1 MQIAGDIVLSRIV
14 EDLIKLIRRR
24 YHSHMRSF
32 LPVAFSIIFLCID
45 DLSGGAIFRRRIFTD
60 SGSSAAQT
68 VEEPFICTSHNCGLY
83 WKVKIMV
90 ETGSELPSQIG
101 IGHWKS
107 GSNEVS
113 GAKSDLA
120 VKPSGRSL
128 PDTDDPHVFRE
139 ARAAFISGGVRLFG
153 VGKSDI
159 CRHLQKMDESV
170 LPLSKVPIRV

>member
-1 MQIAGDIVLSRIV
+1 MPHTDTSAPRMTVFCGHQADRAKKLRRRCPLSRS
-14 EDLIKLIRRR
+14 RRSAR
-24 YHSHMRSF
+24 
-32 LPVAFSIIFLCID
+32 
-45 DLSGGAIFRRRIFTD
+45 GGRVGIFRRRIFTD
-60 SGSSAAQT
+60 SSSDAAQV
-68 VEEPFICTSHNCGLY
+68 VEENFICTSHNCGLY

-90 ETGSELPSQIG
+90 ETGSELPSPMG

-107 GSNEVS
+107 GSNEASV
-113 GAKSDLA
+113 AKSDLA

-128 PDTDDPHVFRE
+128 PDTDDPHFFRE

-153 VGKSDI
+153 MGKSDI